1 MGFSDDQYR
10 NGMMRYLKSIDI
22 SLGRIASALEDINTV
37 YQNRDTNQ
45 AVPYPFNPVYASKS
59 VIDTINSVPNSEVID
74 TVIALNQPCSFCKN
88 GGGDYDLGTI
98 MLCRTCGKEHENFD
112 PNDEFFLQNP
122 RSCSFCKN
130 GINGEWD
137 LRLEVCHTCGKEHEN
152 FDPIERK

>member
-10 NGMMRYLKSIDI
+10 NSMMRYLKSIDI

-37 YQNRDTNQ
+37 YQNRGTNEIFLN
-45 AVPYPFNPVYASKS
+45 PFNPVYASKS
-59 VIDTINSVPNSEVID
+59 VIDAINSV
-74 TVIALNQPCSFCKN
+74 
-88 GGGDYDLGTI
+88 
-98 MLCRTCGKEHENFD
+98 

-130 GINGEWD
+130 GVNGEWD